1 MEEWKDIKGYE
12 GIYQVSSEGRVWSN
26 VSKKYLGGHNSVGY
40 MQVNLGGGDVRLIHR
55 LVAEAFIPNE
65 ENKPCVDHINTLKDD
80 NRIENLRWVTYQEN
94 NINQLTIQ
102 HISEAQKKR
111 FENSEE
117 REHQRIMHIGMHK
130 GEKHPM
136 YGKHHTEEARKK
148 LSEANKGKKQSS
160 ELIQKRMLKIMK
172 PILQYDKDNNLI
184 KEWTSSKNASV
195 ELNIDTSSITAC
207 CRGRLRTAGGY
218 IWKYKNDQPN

>member
-1 MEEWKDIKGYE
+1 MDIWY
-12 GIYQVSSEGRVWSN
+12 
-26 VSKKYLGGHNSVGY
+26 
-40 MQVNLGGGDVRLIHR
+40 R

-94 NINQLTIQ
+94 NLNQLTIQ

-130 GEKHPM
+130 GEKHPF

-148 LSEANKGKKQSS
+148 MSEANKGRKQSI
-160 ELIQKRMLKIMK
+160 EFIEKRFLKIKK

-184 KEWTSSKNASV
+184 KEWASSKNASV
-195 ELNIDTSSITAC
+195 ELNIDPSSITAC
-207 CRGRLRTAGGY
+207 CRGRLKTAGGY
-218 IWKYKNDQPN
+218 VWKYKNDQPN

>member
-12 GIYQVSSEGRVWSN
+12 GLYQVSSEGRVWSN
-26 VSKKYLGGHNSVGY
+26 ISKKYLGGHNSVGY
-40 MQVNLGGGDVRLIHR
+40 MVVNLGGGDIRLIHR

-65 ENKPCVDHINTLKDD
+65 ENKPCVDHINTLKND

-94 NINQLTIQ
+94 NLNQLTIQ

-130 GEKHPM
+130 GEKHPF

-148 LSEANKGKKQSS
+148 MSEANKGRKQSI
-160 ELIQKRMLKIMK
+160 EFIEKRFLKIKK

-184 KEWTSSKNASV
+184 KEWSSSKDASV
-195 ELNIDTSSITAC
+195 ELNIDSSSITAC
-207 CRGRLRTAGGY
+207 CRGRLKTAGGY
-218 IWKYKNDQPN
+218 VWKYKNDQPN